1 MEISCSKEETNTLNE
16 KQEGLKKL
24 IAERA
29 SQRANRASN
38 MSKIK
43 EKEDI
48 IQDFKERIDNMSQ
61 QSAQLNR
68 LKKEESQLQK
78 TIDQFSGEEK
88 RVEVEQKIRENNFN
102 REEVIRNVENLEAK
116 EHSAKR
122 YEVRAAN

>member
-88 RVEVEQKIRENNFN
+88 RVEVEQKIRENNLN

-122 YEVRAAN
+122 YEVHTAN

>member
-1 MEISCSKEETNTLNE
+1 M
-16 KQEGLKKL
+16 

-29 SQRANRASN
+29 SQRANRDSN

-48 IQDFKERIDNMSQ
+48 IHDFKERIDNMSQ

-88 RVEVEQKIRENNFN
+88 RVEAEQKIRENNSN

-122 YEVRAAN
+122 YEVRTAN